1 VCFRGNNKAFLL
13 SSFFAPFVGF
23 FYKVI
28 YAPIKNEHYPLPNSQ
43 TNIILTTLNSR
54 YIHCAFGLRY
64 LYANLGDL
72 QSQALIKEFT
82 IHERPIDIVEKL
94 LEAQPKIIGFSVY
107 IWNIT
112 EISQAVEL
120 LKQVSPQ
127 TIIVLGGPE
136 VSHLPDK
143 PDVVDHSDYV
153 VMGAGEISFKFLCDE
168 ILSGRKPLNKV
179 INGES
184 VPLEQLALPY
194 EFYNDEDI
202 RNRLIYVEA
211 SRGCPFKCEFCLSSL
226 DKTSKPFEL
235 DAFLIEMDKLIQR
248 GARNFK
254 FIDRTFNLKVST
266 SVAILEFFLERMRD
280 DLYLHFEVIP
290 DNLPEKLKAA
300 LVRFPKS
307 SLQFEIG
314 VQTFDPKIQ
323 TLISRKQDNN
333 KTCENLLWLR
343 EHTGAHIHADLIF
356 GLPSDTLENFAK
368 SFDQLITLK
377 PQEIQL
383 GILKRL
389 RGAPINRHTDEYQMQ
404 YSTTPPYTI
413 LQTRDIDFKTLQAV
427 NRFARYWD
435 MIANSGRFKNT
446 LPLILQH
453 EEKSAFTEF
462 MKLTEAL
469 YESEGST
476 WKISLPR
483 LYKLLYDVLVR
494 ELNIAEETVQGSLE
508 KDFQQ
513 SKQKGSLML
522 LLNKRKTPRAGT
534 ANKRQKNHSA

>member
-1 VCFRGNNKAFLL
+1 M
-13 SSFFAPFVGF
+13 
-23 FYKVI
+23 
-28 YAPIKNEHYPLPNSQ
+28 PILQKD
-43 TNIILTTLNSR
+43 IILSTLNAR
-54 YIHCAFGLRY
+54 YIHSAFGLRY
-64 LYANLGDL
+64 LFANLGDL
-72 QSQALIKEFT
+72 QPQALIKEFT

-94 LEAQPKIIGFSVY
+94 LEHQPKIIGLSVY

-112 EISQAVEL
+112 EITQTVAL
-120 LKQVSPQ
+120 LKQIAPE
-127 TIIVLGGPE
+127 ILIVLGGPE

-143 PDVVDHSDYV
+143 PEVVDVADYV
-153 VMGAGEISFKFLCDE
+153 VTGTGEISFKKLCEE
-168 ILSGRKPLNKV
+168 IFAGQKPLNKI

-184 VPLEQLALPY
+184 VPLKQLALPY
-194 EFYNDEDI
+194 QFYNDEDI

-235 DAFLIEMDKLIQR
+235 EEFLIEMDILIKR

-266 SVAILEFFLERMRD
+266 SVAILEFFLERMTD

-290 DNLPEKLKAA
+290 DNLPDKLKEA
-300 LVRFPKS
+300 LIRFPLN

-314 VQTFDPKIQ
+314 VQTFDPEIQ
-323 TLISRKQDNN
+323 TLISRKQDND

-343 EHTGAHIHADLIF
+343 GHTGAHIHADLIF

-368 SFDQLITLK
+368 SFDKLVTLK

-389 RGAPINRHTDEYQMQ
+389 RGAPINRHTKKYQMQ
-404 YSTTPPYTI
+404 YSSTPPYTI
-413 LQTRDIDFKTLQAV
+413 LKTKDIDFITLQSV

-435 MIANSGRFKNT
+435 MIANSGRFQNT
-446 LPLILQH
+446 LPIILGI
-453 EEKSAFTEF
+453 ENNTLSAFSRF
-462 MKLTEAL
+462 MRLTEGL
-469 YESEGST
+469 YAAEGST

-483 LYKLLYDVLVR
+483 LYKLLYQVLVND
-494 ELNIAEETVQGSLE
+494 LKISKSIVLQYLE
-508 KDFQQ
+508 RDFIHC
-513 SKQKGSLML
+513 KQKVV
-522 LLNKRKTPRAGT
+522 LNY
-534 ANKRQKNHSA
+534 